1 MTLPALIA
9 QSQATSPT
17 PFGARFASG
26 ILRSFSLDDDKFFCA
41 DGAPEEIAKK
51 RRAGMDNL
59 ARSFDE
65 QFAASQK
72 ASETVL
78 DGISDLRFTDTNR
91 VPFPF
96 QKLVR
101 ERLNVATLALSSE
114 GPHIVDLDGNRSLDV
129 SGSYGV
135 NVCGYDNYKRWME
148 AGWRRTKDLGPVLG
162 PLHPIVGENLAMI
175 KAVSKLDEVSF
186 HMSGTE
192 AIMCAVRLAA
202 FNTRRK
208 LVVTFAGAYHGWW
221 DGVQPGPGNERKI
234 TDVLPLK
241 DMSPASLNAIRARKD
256 EIACVIVNPLQGFNP
271 NSPPPNDLVLMTAAI
286 RKAADSATLDHYA
299 VWLKELRKVCTEC
312 EVPLMFDEVYTGFR
326 MAPGGA
332 QQYYGVHA
340 DMVVYGK
347 TLGGGM
353 PCGVVC
359 GKREL
364 MRRFDPERPLRVSY
378 VIGTFAA
385 HPLTMGAM
393 NEFLRWVTTPEAE
406 QVYEKVGKQFEHW
419 IKDVNDEM
427 KAENLPLSVHNLTTV
442 WTVIFNQPGRYH
454 WMFQYYLRDEGIAL
468 SWVGT
473 GRLLVSLDFVENDF
487 ELLKKKLVNAAK
499 RMRDD
504 GWWYLGTP
512 DKPITAQSISAAM
525 GKEMAYNTVMKTV
538 REGLLA
544 EVLCLP
550 EQHGPR
556 APKAVPPETLQE
568 FYEEVMRRKEDDHAA
583 SHSNTVNQFMH
594 LISSTIFIIN
604 YCTIW
609 SNCTA
614 TMATGL
620 FSLFLRQSGHA
631 IFEPPCHDEEEL
643 LLGFNTRSKC
653 FVVAGY
659 TLAPLISLLRLS
671 NDVGFFLTLASIAR
685 SWLGVTL
692 FFVLGHT
699 GLLWMQYGFR
709 ISMVWLI
716 KLVTDPFTDVLVYY
730 PSAVT
735 VWTTKDW
742 QTATW
747 DNFLSHLR
755 GEPKDGGAKS
765 AEEKKTQ

>member
-1 MTLPALIA
+1 MNKLAE
-9 QSQATSPT
+9 
-17 PFGARFASG
+17 
-26 ILRSFSLDDDKFFCA
+26 SFNK
-41 DGAPEEIAKK
+41 
-51 RRAGMDNL
+51 
-59 ARSFDE
+59 
-65 QFAASQK
+65 QFAKSQE
-72 ASETVL
+72 ASETYL

-101 ERLNVATLALSSE
+101 EKLNVASLAISSV
-114 GPHIVDLDGNRSLDV
+114 GPAIKDLDGNSAIDI

-135 NVCGYDNYKRWME
+135 NVCGYDNYKRWITE
-148 AGWRRTKDLGPVLG
+148 GWEKTKDLGPVLG

-208 LVVTFAGAYHGWW
+208 LVVCFAGAYHGWW
-221 DGVQPGPGNERKI
+221 DGVQPGPGNERAV

-241 DMSPASLNAIRARKD
+241 DMSLASLAAIKARAS

-271 NSPPPNDLVLMTAAI
+271 NSPPPNDMVLMTASI
-286 RKAADSATLDHYA
+286 RKAASGKTLDNYA
-299 VWLKELRKVCTEC
+299 VWLKQLRQTCTEAN
-312 EVPLMFDEVYTGFR
+312 VPLMFDEVYTGFR
-326 MAPGGA
+326 MAPGGG
-332 QQYYGVHA
+332 QEYYGVNA

-353 PCGVVC
+353 PVGVVC
-359 GKREL
+359 GKKEL

-385 HPLTMGAM
+385 HPLTMGSM
-393 NEFLRWVTTPEAE
+393 NAFLKWVTTPEAAKTYKTVGDDFDAWIAETNVALKKE
-406 QVYEKVGKQFEHW
+406 Q
-419 IKDVNDEM
+419 
-427 KAENLPLSVHNLTTV
+427 LPISVRNLTTV
-442 WTVIFNQPGRYH
+442 WTIIFDQPGRYH
-454 WMFQYYLRDEGIAL
+454 WMLQYYLRGEGVAM

-473 GRLLVSLDFVENDF
+473 GRLLISLDFTKQDLATVQAA
-487 ELLKKKLVNAAK
+487 LLRAAK

-504 GWWYLGTP
+504 GWWYLGTAEQ
-512 DKPITAQSISAAM
+512 PITAQTIQRAM

-544 EVLCLP
+544 EILCLP
-550 EQHGPR
+550 EQSGPR
-556 APKAVPPETLQE
+556 APKAVPPETMQE
-568 FYEEVMRRKEDDHAA
+568 FYEEVMRRKADDHKA
-583 SHSNTVNQFMH
+583 SHSNCVNQFMH
-594 LISSTIFIIN
+594 LISSTIFIFN
-604 YCTIW
+604 YYTIW
-609 SNCTA
+609 GDCTT
-614 TMATGL
+614 TMVLGL

-659 TLAPLISLLRLS
+659 TLAPIVTLLQLS
-671 NDVGFFLTLASIAR
+671 GTVNFVQALEPVAK
-685 SWLGVTL
+685 SWLMVTM

-709 ISMVWLI
+709 IAMVWLV
-716 KLVTDPFTDVLVYY
+716 KLITDPFTDVAAYY
-730 PSAVT
+730 PSAIN
-735 VWTTKDW
+735 VWTSPDW
-742 QTATW
+742 KTAGW
-747 DNFLSHLR
+747 DTFQAHLR
-755 GEPKDGGAKS
+755 GDPKGS
-765 AEEKKTQ
+765 EKKTQ

>member
-1 MTLPALIA
+1 
-9 QSQATSPT
+9 
-17 PFGARFASG
+17 
-26 ILRSFSLDDDKFFCA
+26 
-41 DGAPEEIAKK
+41 
-51 RRAGMDNL
+51 
-59 ARSFDE
+59 
-65 QFAASQK
+65 
-72 ASETVL
+72 
-78 DGISDLRFTDTNR
+78 
-91 VPFPF
+91 
-96 QKLVR
+96 
-101 ERLNVATLALSSE
+101 
-114 GPHIVDLDGNRSLDV
+114 
-129 SGSYGV
+129 
-135 NVCGYDNYKRWME
+135 
-148 AGWRRTKDLGPVLG
+148 
-162 PLHPIVGENLAMI
+162 
-175 KAVSKLDEVSF
+175 
-186 HMSGTE
+186 
-192 AIMCAVRLAA
+192 
-202 FNTRRK
+202 
-208 LVVTFAGAYHGWW
+208 
-221 DGVQPGPGNERKI
+221 
-234 TDVLPLK
+234 
-241 DMSPASLNAIRARKD
+241 
-256 EIACVIVNPLQGFNP
+256 
-271 NSPPPNDLVLMTAAI
+271 
-286 RKAADSATLDHYA
+286 
-299 VWLKELRKVCTEC
+299 
-312 EVPLMFDEVYTGFR
+312 
-326 MAPGGA
+326 
-332 QQYYGVHA
+332 
-340 DMVVYGK
+340 
-347 TLGGGM
+347 
-353 PCGVVC
+353 
-359 GKREL
+359 
-364 MRRFDPERPLRVSY
+364 
-378 VIGTFAA
+378 
-385 HPLTMGAM
+385 
-393 NEFLRWVTTPEAE
+393 
-406 QVYEKVGKQFEHW
+406 
-419 IKDVNDEM
+419 
-427 KAENLPLSVHNLTTV
+427 VHNLTTV

-473 GRLLVSLDFVENDF
+473 GRLLVSLDFVQNDF
-487 ELLKKKLVNAAK
+487 ELLKKKLLNAAK

-550 EQHGPR
+550 EQTGPR